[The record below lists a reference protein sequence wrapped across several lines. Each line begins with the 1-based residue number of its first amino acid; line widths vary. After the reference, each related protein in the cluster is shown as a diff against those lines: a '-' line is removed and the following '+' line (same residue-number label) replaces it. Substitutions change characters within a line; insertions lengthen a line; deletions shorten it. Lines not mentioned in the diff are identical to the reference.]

1 MHGWSADEMTEVHHP
16 SGYRFCLILMIVS
29 AVVIFLLPLP
39 MLGLKALPSLLLL
52 AAVFLLPLLACNIGV
67 EGYPLF
73 KWHFHGSPREMEA
86 EQTRLRADDIPDRPT
101 DT

>member
-1 MHGWSADEMTEVHHP
+1 MSEVHRP
-16 SGYRFCLILMIVS
+16 SGYRLCFILIIVS
-29 AVVIFLLPLP
+29 SVVIFLLPLP
-39 MLGLKALPSLLLL
+39 LLGLNALPSLLIL
-52 AAVFLLPLLACNIGV
+52 AAAFLLPLVACNIGV

-86 EQTRLRADDIPDRPT
+86 EQARLRIDDTPDRLT